1 MFDQGLESFTDQQEH
16 KELLKIRK
24 DCMENLKGVERNLV
38 DVYLISNRL
47 PDKWDFI
54 RLTKAICDALPSLQR
69 ESVIL
74 TLKATSTEMLND
86 KVEILRGL
94 ILKVALLSL
103 SVVFILVPGLSITA
117 NIVLMLRE
125 ISLYRSEP
133 GIPDEGTAKYSML
146 RTSVQQSIRQTCTHI
161 ATAKGVQDLLRLYAT
176 EQVLEEASRL
186 IPFVGSVVAGSMSF
200 ACTDKCLDRYL
211 KTIKRN
217 SISGHEGQIEHSR
230 N

>member
-1 MFDQGLESFTDQQEH
+1 M
-16 KELLKIRK
+16 
-24 DCMENLKGVERNLV
+24 
-38 DVYLISNRL
+38 
-47 PDKWDFI
+47 
-54 RLTKAICDALPSLQR
+54 
-69 ESVIL
+69 
-74 TLKATSTEMLND
+74 
-86 KVEILRGL
+86 
-94 ILKVALLSL
+94 
-103 SVVFILVPGLSITA
+103 
-117 NIVLMLRE
+117 
-125 ISLYRSEP
+125 
-133 GIPDEGTAKYSML
+133 
-146 RTSVQQSIRQTCTHI
+146 RQTCTHI